1 MSFMDTEVVAVLKE
15 IREEAK
21 QTNARL
27 DDLNESVKSL
37 GRRQVES
44 ELRLST
50 EVLSLADVTREVRD
64 LLARKHDDHDL
75 VLDLVKRV
83 EILESRRPE

>member
-1 MSFMDTEVVAVLKE
+1 MDTEVVAVLKE